1 MKKKFLVVILVVGLL
16 PFTACEGELPP
27 AGEVIDNMVSAMGE
41 VETFRQ
47 DTDVTMQ
54 LYFMAEDMPS
64 FFPLD
69 IDVELNA
76 VTAHDLVNN
85 EMETVMDLVIT
96 GADDDS
102 LKMDMA
108 LYIVDMTMY
117 MMVDLPIVSPMWTKS
132 EMPDMFM
139 QQTDNFQILTE
150 LLQMAGMEITGTERK
165 EGVNCYV
172 LEATPD
178 IGEMFKSLMLPA
190 GGYDTG
196 YPESD
201 LEVIDEIFS
210 NFSVKLWVAHDTY
223 RIVYAD
229 INIEMEYSP
238 ETLGV
243 YDEEGLFSLE
253 MAIKTHFH
261 HYNQSVEID
270 LPPEAEDADEGSLW

>member
-1 MKKKFLVVILVVGLL
+1 MKKIFLVVIVVITLL
-16 PFTACEGELPP
+16 LFTACEGEMPP
-27 AGEVIDNMVSAMGE
+27 AGEVEDNMVKAMGE
-41 VETFRQ
+41 VETYRQ
-47 DTDVTMQ
+47 DTDMTLQ

-172 LEATPD
+172 LEVTPD
-178 IGEMFKSLMLPA
+178 INQVLESLMGLTD
-190 GGYDTG
+190 GYDAG
-196 YPESD
+196 YYESD
-201 LEVIDEIFS
+201 WERVDEIFS
-210 NFSVKLWVAHDTY
+210 DFSVKIWVAYDTY

-229 INIEMEYSP
+229 INVQVEYSP
-238 ETLGV
+238 ETVGI
-243 YDEEGLFSLE
+243 YDEEGLLNLDI
-253 MAIKTHFH
+253 AVKTHYH
-261 HYNQSVEID
+261 HYNRSVDIE
-270 LPPEAEDADEGSLW
+270 LPPEAEDADEGSFW